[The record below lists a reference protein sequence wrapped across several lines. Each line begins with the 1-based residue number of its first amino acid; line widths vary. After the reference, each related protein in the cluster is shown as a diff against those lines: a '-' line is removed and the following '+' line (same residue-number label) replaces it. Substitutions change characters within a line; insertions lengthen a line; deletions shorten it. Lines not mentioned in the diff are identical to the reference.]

1 MPSAIVFD
9 LEFTAWEGSLA
20 RRWLGPG
27 EFKEV
32 VQIGAVRLDTATLE
46 ETGSLDL
53 LVRPRINRALSPY
66 LEDLTGITDRALA
79 VRGVDFADAYRGFVE
94 FAGRGVIAAFGRDDL
109 VLAENLR
116 LYGIA
121 EAPPLPPY
129 LNIVP
134 WLRANGIGTAGKH
147 ACHVGPLCGVKFKGR
162 EHDALDD
169 ARSVAAGIRA
179 LAGRG
184 ARNPFPGSVC
194 GNPDGGWTELPAS
207 AFVRS

>member
-20 RRWLGPG
+20 RRWLAPG

-32 VQIGAVRLDTATLE
+32 VQIGAVRLDARTLE
-46 ETGSLDL
+46 ETGHLNL
-53 LVRPRINRALSPY
+53 LVRPRINRTISHY
-66 LEDLTGITDRALA
+66 LENLTGIANEALA
-79 VRGVDFADAYRGFVE
+79 TRGIDFADAYRSFVE
-94 FAGRGVIAAFGRDDL
+94 FTNGGVIAAFGRDDL
-109 VLAENLR
+109 VLAKNLR
-116 LYGIA
+116 LYGLSD
-121 EAPPLPPY
+121 APPLPPY

-134 WLRANGIGTAGKH
+134 WLGENGIEAGGHH
-147 ACHVGPLCGVKFKGR
+147 ACHVGPLAGVPFSGR

-184 ARNPFPGSVC
+184 ARNPFLSPGS
-194 GNPDGGWTELPAS
+194 GDSGWTVPVPS
-207 AFVRS
+207 AFVRT